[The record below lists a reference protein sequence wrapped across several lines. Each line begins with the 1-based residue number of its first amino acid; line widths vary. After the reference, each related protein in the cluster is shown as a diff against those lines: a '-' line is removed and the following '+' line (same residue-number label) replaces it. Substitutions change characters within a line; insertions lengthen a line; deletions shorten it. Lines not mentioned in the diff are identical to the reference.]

1 MATRVLP
8 VWAGDR
14 LTYVRP
20 MAVITGL
27 GYEATY
33 RNLPDS
39 DAARERMFGRIP
51 LQDGPVAEPPETTPP
66 GDAVAATD
74 LVRRWAAEL
83 GADDVGVATVDPR
96 YVYEGADLPHR
107 FAIVIAMA
115 MDYAEIA
122 VAPSARTNAEVMR
135 IYAALADLSIELARR
150 IRELGVPARA
160 HTLAHEDLAFIP
172 HAVAAG
178 LGELG
183 KHGSLLHPRLGASFR
198 LAIVTTDLPLVVGA
212 PTDERVA
219 DLCRNCSLC
228 VTHCPGDAISHEQVL
243 VRGER
248 RWIVDTDR
256 CAPYW
261 ATYHACAI
269 CLQVCPWNA
278 RPSPGPLREL
288 YVRTMKSLDREARR
302 TELAAGVG
310 ERVRPPTISLA
321 TSIDEPPAPE
331 PPNSTEVH

>member
-1 MATRVLP
+1 
-8 VWAGDR
+8 
-14 LTYVRP
+14 
-20 MAVITGL
+20 MAVITAL

-33 RNLPDS
+33 RNLPAS

-51 LQDGPVAEPPETTPP
+51 LQDGPVADPPDSKPP
-66 GDAVAATD
+66 ADAAAMTNLVAT
-74 LVRRWAAEL
+74 WAHEL
-83 GADDVGVATVDPR
+83 GADDVGVAPVDLR
-96 YVYEGADLPHR
+96 YVYEGVDLPHR
-107 FAIVIAMA
+107 FAIVVAMA

-122 VAPSARTNAEVMR
+122 PAPSARTNAEVMR
-135 IYAALADLSIELARR
+135 TYAALADLSIELARR
-150 IRELGVPARA
+150 IRSLGAPARA

-172 HAVAAG
+172 HAIAAG

-198 LAIVTTDLPLVVGA
+198 LAIVTTDLPLNPGS
-212 PTDERVA
+212 PTSERVA
-219 DLCRNCSLC
+219 DLCTNCSLC
-228 VTHCPGDAISHEQVL
+228 VSHCPGDAITHEQVL

-278 RPSPGPLREL
+278 RPAAGPVREL
-288 YVRTMKSLDREARR
+288 YVRTMKGIDRDARR
-302 TELAAGVG
+302 AELEAGVG
-310 ERVRPPTISLA
+310 RRVRAPSIALAANLDEGAASAPPHR
-321 TSIDEPPAPE
+321 
-331 PPNSTEVH
+331 TEVVTR